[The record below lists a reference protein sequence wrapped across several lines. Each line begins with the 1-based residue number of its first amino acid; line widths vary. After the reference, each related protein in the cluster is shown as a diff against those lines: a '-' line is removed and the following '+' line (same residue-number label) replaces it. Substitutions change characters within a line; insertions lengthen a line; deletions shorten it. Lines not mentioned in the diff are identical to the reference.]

1 MGRHPP
7 CGVCSIPDIS
17 YGKAS
22 TLRGAPSRLESVN
35 HMLNDV
41 GIRYWG
47 EIKGQNEFDIER
59 SNELTPKRI
68 AKWKKKRRE
77 KLINIKKKS
86 TENAN
91 ILKSIGKQTI
101 IGKYLPCA

>member
-1 MGRHPP
+1 MGKRRP
-7 CGVCSIPDIS
+7 CGV
-17 YGKAS
+17 
-22 TLRGAPSRLESVN
+22 RPSRLESVN

-68 AKWKKKRRE
+68 AKWEKKKG
-77 KLINIKKKS
+77 KINKHKKES
-86 TENAN
+86 TEKAN

-101 IGKYLPCA
+101 IGKYIPCA

>member
-1 MGRHPP
+1 MGKRRP
-7 CGVCSIPDIS
+7 CGV
-17 YGKAS
+17 
-22 TLRGAPSRLESVN
+22 RPSRLESLN

-68 AKWKKKRRE
+68 AKWKKE
-77 KLINIKKKS
+77 
-86 TENAN
+86 E
-91 ILKSIGKQTI
+91 GKN
-101 IGKYLPCA
+101 K